1 MTYGVAVDKAFEI
14 PAVWRVGDVIDGR
27 YEVSLVHGR
36 GGMGLVYRVRHLAW
50 GIDLAVKCPRPEL
63 FTSAADRERFV
74 DEAET
79 WVSLGLHPNVCSCYY
94 VRTMGGIPRVFA
106 EYVPGGSL
114 REWIDDRRLYQ
125 GGHQE
130 TPARIMDVA
139 IQVAWGLAHAH
150 DRGLVHQ
157 DVKPDNILLDGDG
170 PRDLVAKVTDFGL
183 ARARA
188 AAGTWSEGDKPSD
201 TTVVVPN
208 GGMTRAYASPEQLA
222 GKALGRRSDIYSFA
236 VSVLEMFTGGVTWMI
251 GSVAGEVLTAHRAG
265 GPEEEGLPQ
274 APDAVADLLERCL
287 DADPARRPRT
297 MAEVAGSLVGM
308 YREVAGRPYPRA
320 RPVAADLRA
329 DEWNNRALS
338 LVDLGRHAQAE
349 EAFTAALRA
358 DPRHVQA
365 TYNAGMWRW
374 RRGEISDEGLLADI
388 EAVRADT
395 GDTWQAR
402 HALVQV
408 QLERADLEE
417 ARALADRLVREQ
429 PTEPEVQTAVRTLRS
444 GGLTGA
450 GCVDQ
455 RDLPW
460 VAQPPSCR
468 TATRLTPDLR
478 FAFVGSRDGMLRL
491 WDMRSG
497 KCLVALKGH
506 TCPVHYVDVSA
517 DGRYALSGGPDQV
530 VGFWDLAEG
539 RCLGRAAIPLPEGR
553 PTLGALRQVR
563 LSGDARLAL
572 CATSYGKIFSWDF
585 HSGKGRTTLEG
596 PEEHGRTL
604 EVSYDARWA
613 LASGGFG
620 TESATV
626 RLWDLS
632 AGRLRHVLRGS
643 RFSEPMGYSPD
654 GASAITSDADGT
666 IRIWDTDSGTCVR
679 TLSGHTATASAV
691 SLSTDGRHAISGGR
705 DKSIRFWDLET
716 GRCLRTFK
724 GLESEPLAV
733 VPSPD
738 GRHAVSVEAEIHRT
752 WELPGKHSSVLLP
765 SRPRAHGEVSGLRAQ
780 VADLAAEAE
789 QARAS
794 SRYTQALDLLTQA
807 RNTPG
812 FERDPGLLSAWQAL
826 GRSTVRVGLRSA
838 WRGRSLRAHDRDLG
852 SVDISGDGRIAVT
865 AGSDRTARLWDLESG
880 ACIRVLDG
888 HSHHKVESVRLSAD
902 GRYVLSGCQDGTVRL
917 WRAHDGTCL
926 RVMDG
931 HRHGVSWMRF
941 SPDGRSALV
950 GASGNMIRFWN
961 LESAR
966 APMTLEA
973 ERAQADTA
981 GATGGDRLVAHR
993 GYAANSVQL
1002 WDLDS
1007 GGGVLTLRGH
1017 AEQLTSVCLSADER
1031 TVLSSER
1038 TIRLWDTA
1046 SGQCLRVFDEQ
1057 GGRANAVQLSTDGRF
1072 AVSGHSDSLV
1082 RVWDVTSGRCIRV
1095 LEGHRTS
1102 VSSVALTPDGRF
1114 ALSGEQDGTVQLWE
1128 LDWELAA
1135 REPADWDDAALP
1147 HLETFLAWHPTPLA
1161 DRDVGTLLV
1170 RLRDAGY
1177 GWLRPEGVRAQLH
1190 RMTAAPAAPSRRDAG
1205 EAPRTV
1211 TASPGTERTNTRLK
1225 PVGLYRQMYEGWLD
1239 HLPSIHEARAG
1250 HVLEDRAQVIA
1261 YMKTEEFAAIDYM
1274 SAIHD
1279 LLDQEEFILGGPSLH
1294 TDGAWVWRTDSIHYF
1309 EKHQLEIPEDFL
1321 RHVRGSD
1328 YRPRTDHAIDYDDL
1342 DPFR

>member
-1 MTYGVAVDKAFEI
+1 MAVDEAFEI

-27 YEVSLVHGR
+27 YEVSLVHER

-79 WVSLGLHPNVCSCYY
+79 WVSLGLHPNVCSCHY

-125 GGHQE
+125 GGRQE
-130 TPARIMDVA
+130 ALARIMDVA
-139 IQVAWGLAHAH
+139 IQVAWGLTHAH

-157 DVKPDNILLDGDG
+157 DVKPDNILLDGYG
-170 PRDLVAKVTDFGL
+170 SQDLAAKVTDFGL

-188 AAGTWSEGDKPSD
+188 TAGTRSEGDRPSD
-201 TTVVVPN
+201 RTVMVPT

-222 GKALGRRSDIYSFA
+222 GKSLGRRSDIYSFA
-236 VSVLEMFTGGVTWMI
+236 VAVLEMFTGGVNWMI
-251 GSVAGEVLTAHRAG
+251 GSVAGEVLTAYRAD
-265 GPEEEGLPQ
+265 GPEEDGLPQ

-287 DADPARRPRT
+287 EADPARRPRT
-297 MAEVAGSLVGM
+297 MTEVAGSLIGM
-308 YREVAGRPYPRA
+308 YREVAGRPYPRVQ
-320 RPVAADLRA
+320 PVAADLRA

-338 LVDLGRHAQAE
+338 LVDLGRPAQAE
-349 EAFTAALRA
+349 EAFTAALKA
-358 DPRHVQA
+358 DPRHVRA

-374 RRGEISDEGLLADI
+374 RRGEISDEGLLAGI

-408 QLERADLEE
+408 QLERADLDE
-417 ARALADRLVREQ
+417 ARGLADRLVNEQ
-429 PTEPEVQTAVRTLRS
+429 PEEPEVQDVVRALGS
-444 GGLTGA
+444 GRLTGA
-450 GCVDQ
+450 GCVD
-455 RDLPW
+455 RHDLPW
-460 VAQPPSCR
+460 VAQPPAYR
-468 TATRLTPDLR
+468 TGIRLTPDLR

-491 WDMRSG
+491 WDVRSG
-497 KCLVALKGH
+497 KCLVAIAGH
-506 TCPVHYVDVSA
+506 ECQIRSVDVSA
-517 DGRYALSGGPDQV
+517 DGRFALSGGADGA

-539 RCLGRAAIPLPEGR
+539 RCLGRAAIPHPDGQST
-553 PTLGALRQVR
+553 PGTISQVR
-563 LSGDARLAL
+563 LSGDAGLAL
-572 CATSYGKIFSWDF
+572 CSTSYGKIFSWEF
-585 HSGKGRTTLEG
+585 HSGKGRAVLEG
-596 PEEHGRTL
+596 PEWHGRTL
-604 EVSYDARWA
+604 EVSDDARWA
-613 LASGGFG
+613 LASGGF
-620 TESATV
+620 TENDTV

-632 AGRLRHVLRGS
+632 AGRLRHVLRAGAG
-643 RFSEPMGYSPD
+643 FSEPMGISPD
-654 GASAITSDADGT
+654 GASAITSGADGK
-666 IRIWDTDSGTCVR
+666 IRIWDIGSGTCVR
-679 TLSGHTATASAV
+679 TLGGHSTTASAV

-705 DKSIRFWDLET
+705 DKSIRFWELET
-716 GRCLRTFK
+716 GRCVRTFE

-733 VPSPD
+733 ALSPD
-738 GRHAVSVEAEIHRT
+738 GRRAVSVEADIHRT
-752 WELPGKHSSVLLP
+752 WELPGSHSSVLLP
-765 SRPRAHGEVSGLRAQ
+765 SRPRAHGEVSRLRAQ
-780 VADLAAEAE
+780 VSDLAAAAE

-794 SRYTQALDLLTQA
+794 GRYTHALDLLTQA
-807 RNTPG
+807 RNTTG
-812 FERDPGLLSAWQAL
+812 FERDPELLSAWQAL
-826 GRSTVRVGLRSA
+826 GRSAVRVGLRSA
-838 WRGRSLRAHDRDLG
+838 WRVKTLRAHDRHLN
-852 SVDISGDGRIAVT
+852 SVDVSGDGRIAVT

-880 ACIRVLDG
+880 ACIRVLEG
-888 HSHHKVESVRLSAD
+888 HTDHNVQSVRLSAD

-917 WRAHDGTCL
+917 WRADDGECL
-926 RVMDG
+926 RVLDG

-950 GASGNMIRFWN
+950 GASGNMIRFWD

-966 APMTLEA
+966 LPMTLEA
-973 ERAQADTA
+973 ERGRADTA
-981 GATGGDRLVAHR
+981 GATDGERLVAHR

-1007 GGGVLTLRGH
+1007 GQGLLTLRGH
-1017 AEQLTSVCLSADER
+1017 AEQLTSVCLSVDER
-1031 TVLSSER
+1031 VVLSSER

-1046 SGQCLRVFDEQ
+1046 SGQCVRVFDEE
-1057 GGRANAVQLSTDGRF
+1057 GDRANAVQLSVDGRF
-1072 AVSGHSDSLV
+1072 AVSGHSDSRV
-1082 RVWDVTSGRCIRV
+1082 RVWDVGSGRCVRV

-1114 ALSGEQDGTVQLWE
+1114 ALSGEEDGTVQLWE

-1147 HLETFLAWHPTPLA
+1147 HLETFLAWHPTPLT
-1161 DRDVGTLLV
+1161 DRDVDTLLG

-1190 RMTAAPAAPSRRDAG
+1190 RLAAAPSAPSPREAR

-1211 TASPGTERTNTRLK
+1211 TANPEPRRANTRLK

-1239 HLPSIHEARAG
+1239 HLPSIYEARTG
-1250 HVLEDRAQVIA
+1250 HMIEDRAQVIE
-1261 YMKTEEFAAIDYM
+1261 YMKTEGFAALDYM
-1274 SAIHD
+1274 SAIPD
-1279 LLDQEEFILGGPSLH
+1279 LLDQKELILGGPSLH
-1294 TDGAWVWRTDSIHYF
+1294 TDGVWVWRTDSIHYF
-1309 EKHQLEIPEDFL
+1309 EYHQLEIPEDFL
-1321 RHVRGSD
+1321 RHVRRSA
-1328 YRPRTDHAIDYDDL
+1328 YRPGTDHAFDYDDL

>member
-1 MTYGVAVDKAFEI
+1 MDEGFET
-14 PAVWRVGDVIDGR
+14 PAVWRVDDVIDGR
-27 YEVSLVHGR
+27 YKVSLVHER

-74 DEAET
+74 NEAET
-79 WVSLGLHPNVCSCYY
+79 WVSLGLHPNVCSCFY

-130 TPARIMDVA
+130 ALARITDVA

-157 DVKPDNILLDGDG
+157 DMKPDNVLLDGYG
-170 PRDLVAKVTDFGL
+170 PQDLTAKVTDFGL
-183 ARARA
+183 ARAQA
-188 AAGTWSEGDKPSD
+188 TAGTRPEGGRPSD
-201 TTVVVPN
+201 RTVLVPT

-236 VSVLEMFTGGVTWMI
+236 VSVLEMFTGGVNWMI
-251 GSVAGEVLTAHRAG
+251 GSVAGEVLTACRTD
-265 GPEEEGLPQ
+265 GPEEDGLPQ
-274 APDAVADLLERCL
+274 IPDAVADLLARCL
-287 DADPARRPRT
+287 EADPARRPRT
-297 MAEVAGSLVGM
+297 MAEVAGSLVGV
-308 YREVAGRPYPRA
+308 YRDIAGRPYPRVQPA
-320 RPVAADLRA
+320 AADLRA

-338 LVDLGRHAQAE
+338 LVDLGRPSQAQ
-349 EAFTAALRA
+349 EAFTAALKA
-358 DPRHVQA
+358 DPRHVRA
-365 TYNAGMWRW
+365 SYNAGMWRW
-374 RRGEISDEGLLADI
+374 RRGEISDVGLLADI

-395 GDTWQAR
+395 EDTWEAR

-408 QLERADLEE
+408 QLERADLDG

-429 PTEPEVQTAVRTLRS
+429 PTEPEIQDAVSTLRS
-444 GGLTGA
+444 GHLTGA
-450 GCVDQ
+450 GCVER

-460 VAQPPSCR
+460 AAQPPAFPSVL
-468 TATRLTPDLR
+468 RLTPDLR

-491 WDMRSG
+491 WDVQSG
-497 KCLVALKGH
+497 KCLVAVEGH
-506 TCPVHYVDVSA
+506 ESAVRCVDVSA
-517 DGRYALSGGPDQV
+517 DGRFALSGGADEV

-553 PTLGALRQVR
+553 PTPGAIRQVR
-563 LSGDARLAL
+563 LSGDASLAL
-572 CATSYGKIFSWDF
+572 CATSYGTIFSWEF
-585 HSGKGRTTLEG
+585 HSGKGRTALKG
-596 PEEHGRTL
+596 PDEHGRTL
-604 EVSYDARWA
+604 VVSDDARWA
-613 LASGGFG
+613 LASGGMGG
-620 TESATV
+620 TENATV

-632 AGRLRHVLRGS
+632 DGRLRHVLRGS
-643 RFSEPMGYSPD
+643 GFSEPKGFSPD
-654 GASAITSDADGT
+654 GTSAVTSGTDGK
-666 IRIWDTDSGTCVR
+666 IHIWDIGSGTCVR
-679 TLSGHTATASAV
+679 TLSGHSTTASAV

-705 DKSIRFWDLET
+705 DKSIRFWELET
-716 GRCLRTFK
+716 GRCLRTFE
-724 GLESEPLAV
+724 GLESVPLAV
-733 VPSPD
+733 APSPD
-738 GRHAVSVEAEIHRT
+738 GRHAVSVDADIRRT

-765 SRPRAHGEVSGLRAQ
+765 SRPRAHSEVSRLRAQ

-794 SRYTQALDLLTQA
+794 GRYTHALDLLTQA
-807 RNTPG
+807 RNTSG
-812 FERDPGLLSAWQAL
+812 FERDPELLSAWRAL

-838 WRGRSLRAHDRDLG
+838 WRGRTLRAHDHHLS
-852 SVDISGDGRIAVT
+852 SVDVSDDGRIAVT

-888 HSHHKVESVRLSAD
+888 HSHHTVESVRLSSD

-917 WRAHDGTCL
+917 WRADDGECL

-931 HRHGVSWMRF
+931 HRYGVLWLRF

-950 GASGNMIRFWN
+950 GAGANMIRFWD
-961 LESAR
+961 LESGR
-966 APMTLEA
+966 LPMTLEA

-981 GATGGDRLVAHR
+981 GATDGERLVAHR
-993 GYAANSVQL
+993 GYTANSVQL

-1007 GGGVLTLRGH
+1007 GEGLLTLRGH
-1017 AEQLTSVCLSADER
+1017 TDQLTSVCLSADQR

-1046 SGQCLRVFDEQ
+1046 SGQCVRVFDEQ
-1057 GGRANAVQLSTDGRF
+1057 AGRANSVQLSADGRF
-1072 AVSGHSDSLV
+1072 AVSGHSDALV
-1082 RVWDVTSGRCIRV
+1082 RVWDVESGRCIRV

-1135 REPADWDDAALP
+1135 REPADWDNGALS
-1147 HLETFLAWHPTPLA
+1147 HVETFRAWHPTPLT
-1161 DRDVGTLLV
+1161 DRDVDTLLG

-1177 GWLRPEGVRAQLH
+1177 GWLRPDGVRAQLH
-1190 RMTAAPAAPSRRDAG
+1190 RLATAPPTPSRR
-1205 EAPRTV
+1205 EAHEALRAV
-1211 TASPGTERTNTRLK
+1211 TDGPEPGQANTRLK
-1225 PVGLYRQMYEGWLD
+1225 PVGLYRQMYEGWLQ
-1239 HLPSIHEARAG
+1239 HLPSIHEARKG
-1250 HVLEDRAQVIA
+1250 HVLEDRARVIE
-1261 YMKTEEFAAIDYM
+1261 YMKTEEFGAMDYM
-1274 SAIHD
+1274 SAILD
-1279 LLDQEEFILGGPSLH
+1279 LLDQKEYIPGGPSLH
-1294 TDGAWVWRTDSIHYF
+1294 TDGVWVWRTDSIHYF
-1309 EKHQLEIPEDFL
+1309 EHHQLEIPQDFL
-1321 RHVRGSD
+1321 RHVRGND
-1328 YRPRTDHAIDYDDL
+1328 YRPYTDHAFDYDDL
-1342 DPFR
+1342 DPFM

>member
-1 MTYGVAVDKAFEI
+1 MAVDEALEI

-27 YEVSLVHGR
+27 YEVSLVHER

-63 FTSAADRERFV
+63 FTGAVDRERFV

-94 VRTMGGIPRVFA
+94 VRTMGGVPRVFA

-125 GGHQE
+125 GGRQKAL
-130 TPARIMDVA
+130 ARIMDVA
-139 IQVAWGLAHAH
+139 IQVSWGLAHAH

-157 DVKPDNILLDGDG
+157 DVKPDNILLDGDVSQ
-170 PRDLVAKVTDFGL
+170 DLAAKVTDFGL

-188 AAGTWSEGDKPSD
+188 TAGTRSAGDSSSD
-201 TTVVVPN
+201 RTVRVPT

-222 GKALGRRSDIYSFA
+222 GRALGRRSDIYSFA

-251 GSVAGEVLTAHRAG
+251 GSVAGEVLTAYRAG
-265 GPEEEGLPQ
+265 GPEDDGLPHV
-274 APDAVADLLERCL
+274 PDAVADLLERCL
-287 DADPARRPRT
+287 EADPARRPRT
-297 MAEVAGSLVGM
+297 MADVAGSLAGM
-308 YREVAGRPYPRA
+308 YRDAAGRPYPRVQPA
-320 RPVAADLRA
+320 AADLRA

-338 LVDLGRHAQAE
+338 LVDLGRPVQAE
-349 EAFTAALRA
+349 EAFTAALKA
-358 DPRHVQA
+358 DPRHVRA

-408 QLERADLEE
+408 QLERAALDE

-429 PTEPEVQTAVRTLRS
+429 PAEHEVQDTVRTLRS
-444 GGLTGA
+444 GHLTGA
-450 GCVDQ
+450 GCVDR
-455 RDLPW
+455 RDVPW
-460 VAQPPSCR
+460 AAHPPVYP
-468 TATRLTPDLR
+468 TTLRLTPDLR
-478 FAFVGSRDGMLRL
+478 FAFVGGRDGMLRR
-491 WDMRSG
+491 WDVRSG
-497 KCLVALKGH
+497 KCLVAIEGH
-506 TCPVHYVDVSA
+506 ERQIRSVDVSA
-517 DGRYALSGGPDQV
+517 DGRFALSGGADGV
-530 VGFWDLAEG
+530 VGFWDLADG
-539 RCLGRAAIPLPEGR
+539 RCLGRAAISHPDGQPNPGMIS
-553 PTLGALRQVR
+553 QVR
-563 LSGDARLAL
+563 LSGDASLAL
-572 CATSYGKIFSWDF
+572 CSTSSGKIFSWEF
-585 HSGKGRTTLEG
+585 HSGKGRAVLEG
-596 PEEHGRTL
+596 PEWHGRTL
-604 EVSYDARWA
+604 EVSDDARWA
-613 LASGGFG
+613 LASGGVAENG
-620 TESATV
+620 TV

-632 AGRLRHVLRGS
+632 AGRLRHVLRSGS
-643 RFSEPMGYSPD
+643 GFSEPMGISPD
-654 GASAITSDADGT
+654 GASAVTSGADG
-666 IRIWDTDSGTCVR
+666 RIQVWDIDSGTCVR
-679 TLSGHTATASAV
+679 TLSGHSRTASVV
-691 SLSTDGRHAISGGR
+691 SLSTDGRYAISGGR
-705 DKSIRFWDLET
+705 DKSIRFWELGT
-716 GRCLRTFK
+716 GRCLRTFE
-724 GLESEPLAV
+724 GLESVPLAV
-733 VPSPD
+733 ALSPD
-738 GRHAVSVEAEIHRT
+738 GRHAVSVEAHIHRT
-752 WELPGKHSSVLLP
+752 WGLPGRHSSVLLT
-765 SRPRAHGEVSGLRAQ
+765 SRPRAHGEVSRLRAQ

-794 SRYTQALDLLTQA
+794 GRYAHALELLTQA

-812 FERDPGLLSAWQAL
+812 FERDPELLSAWRAL

-838 WRGRSLRAHDRDLG
+838 WRVRPLRAHDRHLN
-852 SVDISGDGRIAVT
+852 SVDVSEDGRIAVT

-880 ACIRVLDG
+880 ACVRVLDG
-888 HSHHKVESVRLSAD
+888 HSHHNVQSVRLSAD

-917 WRAHDGTCL
+917 WRADDGECL

-931 HRHGVSWMRF
+931 HRHGVSWLRF

-950 GASGNMIRFWN
+950 GAGGSTIRFWD

-966 APMTLEA
+966 PPMTLEA

-981 GATGGDRLVAHR
+981 GATEGQRLVAHH

-1007 GGGVLTLRGH
+1007 GQGLLTLRGH

-1031 TVLSSER
+1031 VVLSSER

-1046 SGQCLRVFDEQ
+1046 SGQCLRVFDEHP
-1057 GGRANAVQLSTDGRF
+1057 GRANAVQLSADGRF

-1082 RVWDVTSGRCIRV
+1082 RLWDVGSGRCVRV

-1114 ALSGEQDGTVQLWE
+1114 ALSGEEDGTVQLWE

-1135 REPADWDDAALP
+1135 REPAEWDDAARP
-1147 HLETFLAWHPTPLA
+1147 HLEAFLAWHPTPLA
-1161 DRDVGTLLV
+1161 DRDVDTLLG

-1177 GWLRPEGVRAQLH
+1177 GWLRPDGVRAQLH
-1190 RMTAAPAAPSRRDAG
+1190 RLATAPAAPSRA
-1205 EAPRTV
+1205 EAPEPPRTV
-1211 TASPGTERTNTRLK
+1211 TTNPEPERANTKLK

-1239 HLPSIHEARAG
+1239 HLPSIHEARTG
-1250 HVLEDRAQVIA
+1250 HVLDDRAQVIA
-1261 YMKTEEFAAIDYM
+1261 YMKTEAFAAFDYM

-1279 LLDQEEFILGGPSLH
+1279 LLDQKSYIPGGPSLH
-1294 TDGAWVWRTDSIHYF
+1294 TDGVWVWRTDSIHYF
-1309 EKHQLEIPEDFL
+1309 ENHQLEIPEDFL

-1328 YRPRTDHAIDYDDL
+1328 YRPRTDHAFDYDDL
-1342 DPFR
+1342 DPFM